1 VPTQAKAE
9 TIQELKRRL
18 QDARTAVVTE
28 YRGLTVQQLSEL
40 RKQLRGVAAEY
51 RVVKNR
57 LARLAIADSSLSG
70 LRPHLTGPVG
80 VVIGRRDPVAVAK
93 ALSTFIRTT
102 PALQVKVGVIDG
114 QVVDREALRAVAD
127 LPSQEIL
134 RGQLVGAIQGPLA
147 QLVGLLLAPHRELAY
162 VLAERAKAG
171 PADTGIAEPVP
182 VEAAVAASAEASA
195 VVSAGAGATGA
206 VGAASGGPG
215 ESGPGDPV
223 DESDRGGGG

>member
-93 ALSTFIRTT
+93 ALSTFTRTT

-127 LPSQEIL
+127 LPSQEVL

-147 QLVGLLLAPHRELAY
+147 QLVGLLVAPHRELAY

-171 PADTGIAEPVP
+171 PAGATPA
-182 VEAAVAASAEASA
+182 EAAVAASAEASA
-195 VVSAGAGATGA
+195 VVSAGVGTTGA
-206 VGAASGGPG
+206 GGAASGSPG
-215 ESGPGDPV
+215 EPGPGDPV